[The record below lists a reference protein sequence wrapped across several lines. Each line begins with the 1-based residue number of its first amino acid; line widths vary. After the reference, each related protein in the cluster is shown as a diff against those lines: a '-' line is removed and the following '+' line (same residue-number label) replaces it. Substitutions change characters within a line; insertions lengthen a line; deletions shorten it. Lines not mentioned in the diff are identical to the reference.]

1 MADFLINDRRG
12 QQRPEGTPGA
22 RPSGIV
28 VPTRSLSPGR
38 AYTEDPVVAEMRR
51 NRRVSALRKRATGGG
66 GIVSD
71 TFTGGGGGGDLAFAL
86 GRPRDPMFYWRQN
99 NLPFD
104 ISKDEEM
111 AKLREFCRLLY
122 LSHPIIASCIDIYA
136 KYPLQGMSIKC
147 KDNQLKEFYE
157 DLFFEQ
163 LDYKK
168 FMVDISREKWMV
180 GEAFPLGTFNEILG
194 VWESEELLHPNDVF
208 VERSPIS
215 RDPRFLIKL
224 PQALRDVLRNR
235 QPVWEYQQLV
245 ESYPELVAYAGENS
259 RMPVS
264 GMLLKQIK
272 FEADTFHKRGIPIIM
287 RAFRAVL
294 QEEMLNTAQDAI
306 SDRLYTPLL
315 LAKLGATASDL
326 GTDVPW
332 IPTQDELDDFR
343 ESLDDA
349 LAADF
354 RVMVHNFATT
364 IENVFGKEEMPDL
377 SGDFDRIEDRMLQ
390 TFGLSR
396 TMLQGAAQGETYA
409 ADALNRDIVTQLMTD
424 HQKQLK
430 DFFRDRARIVAEAQ
444 EHFDYDVR
452 NGKRY
457 VKMEEVL
464 LRDEETGEDKIVEQ
478 PKLLVPELEFD
489 TLNLA
494 DQTQERQFIEQLV
507 ATGVAIPQERRILGT
522 GIDFEDMLEQ
532 KKQEQIRLAVLEQQT
547 RKETYEA
554 LRDEGLPIPDDLK
567 KDFQP
572 MALNAQDP
580 SEQDMVIPTMGNN
593 DMPTPALA
601 PSEED
606 LAEGE
611 DEGVDETDSQAQV
624 IPMPMSAQAPEEG
637 DQRPPESDE
646 QRASMPKPA
655 SRKVASFRYRY
666 GQIRHAIAAHYVPP
680 DNSIEDLHDEE
691 TGTVT
696 PRPQN
701 YRPTGLYGPPRHI
714 GMRRYVE
721 VHPDE
726 KWKPEWDEETG

>member
-1 MADFLINDRRG
+1 VADFRVNDRRG
-12 QQRPEGTPGA
+12 QRRPESTPGA
-22 RPSGIV
+22 TPSGLV

-38 AYTEDPVVAEMRR
+38 AYTDDPVVAEMRR
-51 NRRVSALRKRATGGG
+51 NRRVSAIRKRASGGA

-264 GMLLKQIK
+264 AMLLKQIK

-343 ESLDDA
+343 ESLDEA

-464 LRDEETGEDKIVEQ
+464 LRDEETGEDRIVEQ

-494 DQTQERQFIEQLV
+494 DQAQERQFIEALV
-507 ATGVAIPQERRILGT
+507 ATGVPIPQERRILGT
-522 GIDFEDMLEQ
+522 GLDFEEMLEQ

-572 MALNAQDP
+572 VALNAQDP
-580 SEQDMVIPTMGNN
+580 SEQDMVIPTMGTN
-593 DMPTPALA
+593 DTPTPALA

-611 DEGVDETDSQAQV
+611 DEGADDTDSQAQV
-624 IPMPMSAQAPEEG
+624 IPMPMAAQTPEEG

-655 SRKVASFRYRY
+655 SRKVAGFRYRY
-666 GQIRHAIAAHYVPP
+666 GQIRHAIAAHYSPP
-680 DNSIEDLHDEE
+680 DNSIEDVHDEE
-691 TGTVT
+691 TGTVIK
-696 PRPQN
+696 RPEN

-721 VHPDE
+721 VDPGE
-726 KWKPEWDEETG
+726 KWKPEWDEEVG

>member
-1 MADFLINDRRG
+1 MADFRVNDRRG
-12 QQRPEGTPGA
+12 QRRPEGTPGST
-22 RPSGIV
+22 PSGLV

-51 NRRVSALRKRATGGG
+51 NRRVAAIRKRANGGVG
-66 GIVSD
+66 VVSD

-122 LSHPIIASCIDIYA
+122 LSHPVIASCIDIYA

-157 DLFFEQ
+157 DLFFDQ

-168 FMVDISREKWMV
+168 FLVDVSREKWMV
-180 GEAFPLGTFNEILG
+180 GEAFPLGTFNEVLG

-272 FEADTFHKRGIPIIM
+272 FDADTFHKRGIPIIM

-343 ESLDDA
+343 ESLDEA

-377 SGDFDRIEDRMLQ
+377 SGDFDRIEDRILQ

-430 DFFRDRARIVAEAQ
+430 DFTRDRMRIVAEAQ

-494 DQTQERQFIEQLV
+494 DQAQERQFIEALV
-507 ATGVAIPQERRILGT
+507 ATGVPIPQERRILGT

-567 KDFQP
+567 QDFQP
-572 MALNAQDP
+572 VALNAQPP
-580 SEQDMVIPTMGNN
+580 SQQDMVIPTMGTN
-593 DMPTPALA
+593 DTPTPALA

-611 DEGVDETDSQAQV
+611 DEGADETDSQAQV
-624 IPMPMSAQAPEEG
+624 IPMPMSAQVPEEG

-655 SRKVASFRYRY
+655 ARKVAGFRYRY
-666 GQIRHAIAAHYVPP
+666 GQIRQAIARHYVPP
-680 DNSIEDLHDEE
+680 DNSIEDVRDEE

-696 PRPQN
+696 RNPEN
-701 YRPTGLYGPPRHI
+701 YRPTGLYGPPRHV

-721 VHPDE
+721 VEPGE
-726 KWKPEWDEETG
+726 KWKPEWDEEAG